1 GIAGQAQWEVH
12 VQVRVPGA
20 RHVLADAEWLERCT
34 IAGTAGREMA
44 QKWLCST
51 GRYMDGHPEHLVTW
65 AADFLVP
72 IVDIVLALIL
82 DASLRLVPGEENACD
97 WRDEEG
103 KKSLSKN
110 KAINSRHRYYTQLFG
125 GAASLAAEP
134 RHQSRYMH
142 SLDFPNLET
151 FHPGNYS
158 YPALSCC
165 RCKDSSPNNSIHRAS
180 IKLLDQFITWMYR
193 LVPHHRQMHAKTACG
208 YCNEPKRSCT
218 HNICIDRDRQAL
230 AQSEGP
236 VSVCGAS
243 RPHCSATDSI
253 RNSPPERCQKSWRG
267 LKDGLGGLSGALEL
281 RGSGAFGGA
290 NPGQIGPRDQEA
302 QHPNAWCHPPPC
314 WLLSVIPEC
323 APKSPSRRLPTQ
335 AHWVVSCQFWPSF
348 FVSSNQPRSSQYAQ
362 SQEREREQERGTE
375 TVTRYHELIL
385 VALSNRDS
393 GQPRLSTGIKASR
406 GRCNMG
412 HHKAASF
419 GPSELKA
426 MELQIPRQDEA
437 LEPCLH
443 GEEALVLRMRADI
456 ELLVLH
462 TKYDSRLST

>member
-1 GIAGQAQWEVH
+1 MKRSRTNSRRAAGKKKRPVWRMSLETGDVQVTAVVGISGIDYSGIAGQAQWEVH

-151 FHPGNYS
+151 FHPGNLL
-158 YPALSCC
+158 PI
-165 RCKDSSPNNSIHRAS
+165 SIYHLDVPTGATPPPDARKNRLRLLQRA
-180 IKLLDQFITWMYR
+180 KKK
-193 LVPHHRQMHAKTACG
+193 V
-208 YCNEPKRSCT
+208 SCT

-236 VSVCGAS
+236 VSPARTLPEVLE
-243 RPHCSATDSI
+243 R
-253 RNSPPERCQKSWRG
+253 PERRPGGFIWSAGAPGLRGLWRG
-267 LKDGLGGLSGALEL
+267 
-281 RGSGAFGGA
+281 
-290 NPGQIGPRDQEA
+290 
-302 QHPNAWCHPPPC
+302 
-314 WLLSVIPEC
+314 
-323 APKSPSRRLPTQ
+323 
-335 AHWVVSCQFWPSF
+335 
-348 FVSSNQPRSSQYAQ
+348 QPWTDWA
-362 SQEREREQERGTE
+362 T
-375 TVTRYHELIL
+375 
-385 VALSNRDS
+385 
-393 GQPRLSTGIKASR
+393 
-406 GRCNMG
+406 
-412 HHKAASF
+412 
-419 GPSELKA
+419 
-426 MELQIPRQDEA
+426 
-437 LEPCLH
+437 
-443 GEEALVLRMRADI
+443 
-456 ELLVLH
+456 
-462 TKYDSRLST
+462 

>member
-1 GIAGQAQWEVH
+1 
-12 VQVRVPGA
+12 
-20 RHVLADAEWLERCT
+20 
-34 IAGTAGREMA
+34 MA

-208 YCNEPKRSCT
+208 YCNEPKR
-218 HNICIDRDRQAL
+218 R
-230 AQSEGP
+230 
-236 VSVCGAS
+236 
-243 RPHCSATDSI
+243 SAARTTF
-253 RNSPPERCQKSWRG
+253 
-267 LKDGLGGLSGALEL
+267 A
-281 RGSGAFGGA
+281 
-290 NPGQIGPRDQEA
+290 
-302 QHPNAWCHPPPC
+302 
-314 WLLSVIPEC
+314 
-323 APKSPSRRLPTQ
+323 
-335 AHWVVSCQFWPSF
+335 
-348 FVSSNQPRSSQYAQ
+348 
-362 SQEREREQERGTE
+362 
-375 TVTRYHELIL
+375 
-385 VALSNRDS
+385 
-393 GQPRLSTGIKASR
+393 STGIVKRWPSPKAPFQYVAHLARIALPPTPSATAR
-406 GRCNMG
+406 QN
-412 HHKAASF
+412 AARSP
-419 GPSELKA
+419 G
-426 MELQIPRQDEA
+426 EA
-437 LEPCLH
+437 
-443 GEEALVLRMRADI
+443 
-456 ELLVLH
+456 
-462 TKYDSRLST
+462 